1 MKITRLLLFVIVTVF
16 LTHSVHSQ
24 PKIIFDTDFG
34 GDADDL
40 GALVMLHHFVDQGEC
55 YLLGIMSWSM
65 DKYTVPAIDAVNQFY
80 GHPDIPIGTRKD
92 SLRFDDWNYSKPIT
106 DNFPYKCNY
115 EDVPDAT
122 TLYREL
128 LSENPDSSVTIVT
141 VGPLKNIADL
151 LKSEGD
157 TISTLSGKELIEK
170 KVKEFVIMGGKFP
183 QGDWEWNFSGD
194 MPGVTKFVISQLTV
208 PITFTG
214 YEVGMA
220 IKTGKVLNTID
231 PENPLTKG
239 YRHFSEHAHWD
250 RENFTGK
257 ILDNATY
264 DQTAVLYA
272 VRNGVGTYWDRISNG
287 VCVPDNNGG
296 NTWIEGVQSKHS
308 YLQLTM
314 DEEKIARKIE
324 YFMLGDF

>member
-1 MKITRLLLFVIVTVF
+1 MKNSRLLLIVVLIYYSALPVF
-16 LTHSVHSQ
+16 AQ

-40 GALVMLHHFVDQGEC
+40 GGLAMLHHFVEHNEC
-55 YLLGIMSWSM
+55 SLLGIMSWST
-65 DKYTVPAIDAVNQFY
+65 DKYTIPALDAVNRFY

-92 SLRFDDWNYSKPIT
+92 SLQFNDWNYSKPIA
-106 DNFPYKCNY
+106 DNFPYKRNY

-128 LSENPDSSVTIVT
+128 LSENPDSCVTIVT

-151 LKSEGD
+151 LKSDGD
-157 TISTLSGKELIEK
+157 AISPLSGKELIEK
-170 KVKEFVIMGGKFP
+170 KVKEFVIMGGRFP
-183 QGDWEWNFSGD
+183 EGEWEWNFSGD
-194 MPGVTKFVISQLTV
+194 MPGVTQYVISHLTV

-214 YEVGMA
+214 YEIGMA
-220 IKTGKVLNTID
+220 IKTGKVLNSID
-231 PENPLTKG
+231 PETPLTTG
-239 YRHFSEHAHWD
+239 YRHFSEHAHWE
-250 RENFTGK
+250 RENFRGK

-287 VCVPDNNGG
+287 VCIPDENGG
-296 NTWIEGVQSKHS
+296 NTWIEGVQSNHS
-308 YLQLTM
+308 YLKLIM
-314 DEEKIARKIE
+314 DEEKIAGKIE
-324 YFMLGDF
+324 SFILGDF